1 MCKNFTNN
9 WNAVKQ
15 NCQHLTII
23 NPYCHYKI
31 RKRNKIAHYSLY
43 CLILMPSLSVPTLF
57 HAKEKRIGIGFWPW
71 KTEAQWEINFII
83 KKHAK
88 FTDIVSLFSPLG
100 RNRPPSLDGSV
111 KTHSLCY
118 RVH

>member
-57 HAKEKRIGIGFWPW
+57 HAKEKRM
-71 KTEAQWEINFII
+71 
-83 KKHAK
+83 
-88 FTDIVSLFSPLG
+88 VSDSGLG
-100 RNRPPSLDGSV
+100 KQRHSGKLTSL
-111 KTHSLCY
+111 
-118 RVH
+118 